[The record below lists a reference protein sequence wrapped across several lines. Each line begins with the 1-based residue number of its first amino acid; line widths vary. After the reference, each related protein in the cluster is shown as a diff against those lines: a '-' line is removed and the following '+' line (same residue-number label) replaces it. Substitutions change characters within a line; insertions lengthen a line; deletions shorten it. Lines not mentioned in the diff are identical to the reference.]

1 MGFNPTTGLWE
12 DDQHPDGG
20 SLGDQ
25 AAAPVMAPNPAPLPE
40 SGPSPPVGPQ
50 DAPSPMPSPGNVV
63 KIDEPFNISAGPD
76 APVPP
81 QAVPGGPAAA
91 PALPNVQPASPQ
103 LPPPIPAGRVVTPA
117 EQANLAGIDA
127 NTAAQIQTAQQKGQ
141 TGGAEAAA
149 KVHQADA
156 AALAQQKFIEER
168 QKIADDAAARIAARE
183 QQANQDLQAYKA
195 FGLKDP
201 DADKSF
207 GRKVLEA
214 IAVTLGAYG
223 SGLTHQPNQALQMI
237 DEANKENID
246 RQKAQQE
253 KLFQQAQ
260 ASGKNVEE
268 ARKVRD
274 DAFKQLDLKHSAL
287 LDSSVA
293 QLNQQLARIGVP
305 QAQIDAN
312 ADIQKLAG
320 QAMKLR
326 ENTLQS
332 IRGDETTLAKEDIAA
347 AAKRAKAAARG
358 GAGGAGGTS
367 WMDAAKEAAQQP
379 GATPMSVAKAAQ
391 EAGYG
396 GKLTTLLASAK
407 GEIAD
412 AEKQTGGVSKQM
424 DDFEKQ
430 VNGTGG
436 KLGPAAQLSR
446 LTAMRAELGQAIAS
460 GDAGRAKAAVTAIT
474 EEAGGMLS
482 GGKTTKFTST
492 LLDGLKSTGDEFKE
506 HFSKIVGDPNA
517 GQTFKANLDKLL
529 AGVANEKRTEIDEIR
544 SNAVN
549 QTMGAGGTAA
559 SPAAKRLALSR
570 FAGITGGVKDENG
583 KPIYD
588 EGGKQAAAAPAPR
601 AAAPSTGQ
609 QAQALQWARANPRD
623 PRAAK
628 ILQAL
633 GQ

>member
-1 MGFNPTTGLWE
+1 MFNPATGMWE

-20 SLGDQ
+20 SLGEQ
-25 AAAPVMAPNPAPLPE
+25 AAAPQAPLGPPPAAQAPGPE
-40 SGPSPPVGPQ
+40 
-50 DAPSPMPSPGNVV
+50 APSPEPQAPPVV
-63 KIDEPFNISAGPD
+63 KIDEPFTIGARSEPA
-76 APVPP
+76 A
-81 QAVPGGPAAA
+81 PGGPPSVLPA
-91 PALPNVQPASPQ
+91 P
-103 LPPPIPAGRVVTPA
+103 LPPVAPYSPDMPAPVPAGRVVSPTEA
-117 EQANLAGIDA
+117 ANLGATDK
-127 NTAAQIQTAQQKGQ
+127 NTAAGLSTAQDKG
-141 TGGAEAAA
+141 ALAAA
-149 KVHQADA
+149 GAQAKADA
-156 AALAQQKFIEER
+156 AAHDADTQQQFIAER
-168 QKIADDAAARIAARE
+168 QRIADEATKRIAERE
-183 QQANQDLQAYKA
+183 QQANQDWQQYKNT
-195 FGLKDP
+195 GLHDP

-207 GRKVLEA
+207 GRKLLEA
-214 IAVTLGAYG
+214 IAVSLGAYG
-223 SGLTHQPNQALQMI
+223 STLAHSSNTAAQMI
-237 DEANKENID
+237 ADANKENID

-260 ASGKNVEE
+260 HSGKDVDA
-268 ARKVRD
+268 ARQERD
-274 DAFKQLDLKHSAL
+274 DAFRQLDLKHSAL
-287 LDSSVA
+287 LESSTA
-293 QLNQQLARIGVP
+293 QLKAQLAKIGIP

-312 ADIQKLAG
+312 SDVQELTQKALKQREDVLKSIRQDETSLAKADI
-320 QAMKLR
+320 
-326 ENTLQS
+326 S
-332 IRGDETTLAKEDIAA
+332 A
-347 AAKRAKAAARG
+347 AAKRARHAAAA
-358 GAGGAGGTS
+358 GAGAAGGTS

-391 EAGYG
+391 EAGYR
-396 GKLTTLLASAK
+396 GKLTTLIASAK

-412 AEKQTGGVSKQM
+412 AEKQTGGVAKQM

-517 GQTFKANLDKLL
+517 GATFKANLDKLL
-529 AGVANEKRTEIDEIR
+529 SGVANEKRTEIDEIR

-559 SPAAKRLALSR
+559 SPAAKRMAMSR

-588 EGGKQAAAAPAPR
+588 EGGKQAHAAPA
-601 AAAPSTGQ
+601 APTLSAGQ
-609 QAQALQWARANPRD
+609 VARLQQQLRDVPND
-623 PRAAK
+623 PRAPAIK
-628 ILQAL
+628 ERLRAAGYQVP
-633 GQ
+633 